1 MNQKGIDYCK
11 EMETKYASLSKDKRF
26 KLPIWGDSD
35 CQERMMRLGR
45 EVRYFDVDTTSADEM
60 ERIARATL
68 IEDKL

>member
-11 EMETKYASLSKDKRF
+11 EMEKKYAALDVKF
-26 KLPIWGDSD
+26 KLPIWEDPA

-45 EVRYFDVDTTSADEM
+45 EVRYFDVDVASADEM
-60 ERIARATL
+60 ERMARATL